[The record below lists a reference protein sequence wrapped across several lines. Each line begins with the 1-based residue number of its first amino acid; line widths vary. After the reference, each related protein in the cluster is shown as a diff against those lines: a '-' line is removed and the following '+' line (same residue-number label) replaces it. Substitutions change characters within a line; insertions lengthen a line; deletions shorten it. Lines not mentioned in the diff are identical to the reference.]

1 SRFASAARQTPDH
14 LRFPA
19 AMSAATLPATG
30 GRELSN
36 PPSDGIS
43 NLRFSNHSDLL
54 LVSSWDRVWF
64 GLLSLWSPAVGLTD
78 TLVLRVF
85 VFTMPGRTLS
95 RGSSRMLALSS
106 IAASMMIHRASA
118 PVPTIWSEGV
128 QGMFSGC
135 IMFLLLLLW

>member
-1 SRFASAARQTPDH
+1 
-14 LRFPA
+14 
-19 AMSAATLPATG
+19 MSAATLPATG

-54 LVSSWDRVWF
+54 LVSSWDRVW
-64 GLLSLWSPAVGLTD
+64 LTD

>member
-1 SRFASAARQTPDH
+1 SRFASAARQTPDP

-54 LVSSWDRVWF
+54 LVSSWDRVW
-64 GLLSLWSPAVGLTD
+64 LTD